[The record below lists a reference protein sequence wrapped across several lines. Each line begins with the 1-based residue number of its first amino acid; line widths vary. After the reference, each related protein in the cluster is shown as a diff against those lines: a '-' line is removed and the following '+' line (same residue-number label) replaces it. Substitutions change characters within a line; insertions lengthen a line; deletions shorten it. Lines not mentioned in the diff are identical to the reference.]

1 MNKLWFRVTYI
12 AFVAVFT
19 FVLYLGI
26 PEHPIVDFFIA
37 ATISAVFILFLS
49 AFNEMAN
56 KNEDGIDI
64 LSISDT
70 SERSVESEP
79 LRILNYELLNT
90 HTSLSWKYKLIND
103 FCYDHPELIEK
114 LKKSEKYKIW
124 RQDVIDWARDNLY
137 RLDGF
142 FLSDGLVWY
151 MDNPSSE
158 GRAIVNLKEEYN
170 KPTNPEDIVICDV
183 EFKNR
188 RLPDDYFEAPGLV
201 WEDEDFDY
209 YGKARKR
216 NDAADAITFGIG
228 LGVGLGIG
236 GSNDGGCDWCG
247 FAFE

>member
-1 MNKLWFRVTYI
+1 MNKLWFWVTYI
-12 AFVAVFT
+12 VFVAVFT

-64 LSISDT
+64 FSISDT
-70 SERSVESEP
+70 NEHSVESEP
-79 LRILNYELLNT
+79 LRILNYELLNPY
-90 HTSLSWKYKLIND
+90 TSLSWKYKLIND

-114 LKKSEKYKIW
+114 LKMSERYKIW

-142 FLSDGLVWY
+142 YLSDGLVWY
-151 MDNPSSE
+151 MDNPTSE
-158 GRAIVNLKEEYN
+158 GKAIVNLKEEYN

-183 EFKNR
+183 EFNNR
-188 RLPDDYFEAPGLV
+188 RLPHDYFEAPALV
-201 WEDEDFDY
+201 WEDVDDFEDFGNDD
-209 YGKARKR
+209 RKSKVG
-216 NDAADAITFGIG
+216 DAIAVGMGIG
-228 LGVGLGIG
+228 IANGLTGDSVFG
-236 GSNDGGCDWCG
+236 GESGGN
-247 FAFE
+247 